1 LEEPVSDDINDLSDN
16 SILEFA
22 ENLNGAEGYS
32 KDNKTED
39 DATEK
44 KTKENKSNKN
54 STKEQKDE
62 KIVIPELDDTTAML
76 AYTQEIKDSAGVKD
90 SFTEEKTDAIKK
102 QE

>member
-1 LEEPVSDDINDLSDN
+1 MEKFTSFITITFPSEPSFK
-16 SILEFA
+16 EW
-22 ENLNGAEGYS
+22 ENI
-32 KDNKTED
+32 
-39 DATEK
+39 
-44 KTKENKSNKN
+44 TKEFFF
-54 STKEQKDE
+54 KDE